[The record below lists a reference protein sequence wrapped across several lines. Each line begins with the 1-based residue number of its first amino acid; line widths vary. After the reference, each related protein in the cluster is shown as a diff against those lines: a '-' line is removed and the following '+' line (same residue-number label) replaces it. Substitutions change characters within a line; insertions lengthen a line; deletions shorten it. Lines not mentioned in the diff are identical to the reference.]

1 MENYTT
7 HNDKNTFLISIK
19 KLEKRKNKIKFRKYF
34 KDLTKESFDILYLI
48 LTSLINNYKNNNI
61 YKIPLE
67 NRNLY
72 LTKIFENIKIHY
84 KIIINK
90 NIPYLGGYSLE
101 NKNLYVDKNF
111 YKEITEYQ
119 FKLIIL
125 HEYIERTL
133 LNNLLDFNYFLA
145 HQIAQQIE
153 YSFYKIE
160 EENELQQIVDDFE
173 QITLKKFESSKI
185 IIPLDLD
192 ETGYKDCGDLILL
205 QKCKKFSFEKEKKTN
220 KQNFV
225 FKSKIG

>member
-1 MENYTT
+1 ML
-7 HNDKNTFLISIK
+7 K
-19 KLEKRKNKIKFRKYF
+19 KRKNKIKFRKYF

-111 YKEITEYQ
+111 YKEINEYQ

-153 YSFYKIE
+153 YSFYTIE
-160 EENELQQIVDDFE
+160 EENKLQKIVDDFE